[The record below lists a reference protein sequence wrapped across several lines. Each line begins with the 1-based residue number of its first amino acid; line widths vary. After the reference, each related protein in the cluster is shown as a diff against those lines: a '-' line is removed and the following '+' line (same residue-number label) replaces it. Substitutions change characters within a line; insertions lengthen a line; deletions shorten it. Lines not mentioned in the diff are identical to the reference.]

1 MITLSL
7 SSVEMVDDTL
17 VGDPLYA
24 VPLNVVQGLEDLTNT
39 RNVLD
44 SLHLCYEIHGISN
57 QHFNLIS
64 DECINVNALYTTF
77 EPATDT
83 SIGAYSAH
91 SCPIFFKIVHIHT
104 HIGTHIHT
112 FMSSTDMCIGLN
124 INSPCIHTH
133 TRADTYTHTFLSF
146 TDMHRFKYHLSDW
159 NSSYRL

>member
-112 FMSSTDMCIGLN
+112 FMSFTDMC
-124 INSPCIHTH
+124 S
-133 TRADTYTHTFLSF
+133 Y
-146 TDMHRFKYHLSDW
+146 RFKYHQSMYTHTHTSGHLHTHVPVIH
-159 NSSYRL
+159 